1 MSQTKFRNVA
11 AFQLAFFDELR
22 DLRQVLEALEYL
34 PDAMF
39 MIKDRDSRYVYMSRE
54 LRQAIHFPEGENIVG
69 KTDYDIFPRIV
80 ADRFRQNDLLVL
92 AEGKTLLNEIHASL
106 FFDAPAVW
114 SFSSKWPLRNGAG
127 EVIGLITTNRRYSDL
142 MGKDDDL
149 NKLLPSIE
157 MITKQ
162 YDQKLNIE
170 NLAEACGFSSSH
182 FMHLFREKLGITA
195 HQFLEQIRLHQA
207 ISLLK
212 YSSETVATV
221 AQRCGFYDHSSF
233 VKKFKFLTGTTPL
246 RFRRDYRNNVLVGAP
261 SALPKLPGYKEHGRA
276 ET

>member
-1 MSQTKFRNVA
+1 MSQTKIRNSS
-11 AFQLAFFDELR
+11 AFQLVFFDELR
-22 DLRQVLEALEYL
+22 DLRQILEALEYL

-54 LRQAIHFPEGENIVG
+54 LRQAIHFPEEENIVG
-69 KTDYDIFPRIV
+69 KTYYDIFPRIV

-114 SFSSKWPLRNGAG
+114 SFSSKWPLKNSSG
-127 EVIGLITTNRRYSDL
+127 EIIGLVTTNRRYSDL

-162 YDQKLNIE
+162 YDQKLNIAD
-170 NLAEACGFSSSH
+170 LAEACGFSSSH

-212 YSSETVATV
+212 YSSETVANV

-233 VKKFKFLTGTTPL
+233 VKKFKDLIGTTPL
-246 RFRRDYRNNVLVGAP
+246 RFRRDYRKNVSVGTL
-261 SALPKLPGYKEHGRA
+261 SALPKLPG
-276 ET
+276 